1 MKNHSYERLTGQE
14 HSFLVMENAN
24 LPMHVGAVQIFEG
37 GALRTPDGGLDAGLY
52 KHATESLLHRV
63 PRYRQKLMWVPIQ
76 NWPVWVD
83 DPHFNLDY
91 HIRHTALPRP
101 GGDEQLRRLVARI
114 GAQQLDRSRPLWETW
129 VVEGLQGDRF
139 AVIMK
144 LHHCMID
151 GIAGMALT
159 QITLSPK
166 PDYEI
171 HEAPRFVP
179 HTAPSGRELLR
190 DSLVRWASLPF
201 QVVRGWQH
209 FRRHTAHLT
218 RELRFRA
225 QALADV
231 LRIAVQT
238 VPGTP
243 LNGSI
248 GPHRRFDWLSMP
260 LGHFKAV
267 SKALDCTVNDVVLA
281 TVTGAVREF
290 LMSRGVRPDET
301 DFRVSAPVNVRSKA
315 ERGLI
320 GNRASTWFVD
330 LPIGEADPRKRLQA
344 IHQATQDRKK
354 SKQALGLDMMNTLAE
369 WTPSVLLSLSMH
381 AVSFAVNMHVFGVNM
396 YVTNIP
402 GPQMPL
408 YLLGAK
414 MLEMY
419 PWAPLAPGVGLSVGL
434 ISYNGKMCWGFNA
447 DSELVPDLRKFVA
460 MIDASFQELAQAIG
474 VDLGGAAAAGPELR
488 YSAGNRKPGRR
499 SAERTQRGAPT
510 VQAPAGPESHA
521 TVH

>member
-1 MKNHSYERLTGQE
+1 MENHGYERLTGQD
-14 HSFLVMENAN
+14 HSFLIMEHAN
-24 LPMHVGAVQIFEG
+24 LPMHVGVVQIFEG
-37 GALRTPDGGLDAGLY
+37 GPLRTPDGGLNVGLY
-52 KHATESLLHRV
+52 KHATESLLHLV

-83 DPHFNLDY
+83 DRHFNLDY

-101 GGDEQLRRLVARI
+101 GGEEELKQLVARI
-114 GAQQLDRSRPLWETW
+114 GAQHLDRSRPLWEAW

-144 LHHCMID
+144 VHHCMID
-151 GIAGMALT
+151 GIAGMTLMQMA
-159 QITLSPK
+159 LSPI
-166 PDYEI
+166 PDHEI

-179 HTAPSGRELLR
+179 HSAPSGGKLLR
-190 DSLVRWASLPF
+190 DSLVRWSSLPF

-209 FRRHTAHLT
+209 FRRHTAHLA

-225 QALADV
+225 QAVADV
-231 LRIAVQT
+231 LRITVQT
-238 VPGTP
+238 VPETP

-248 GPHRRFDWLSMP
+248 SPHRRFDWLTMP

-267 SKALDCTVNDVVLA
+267 SRALDCTVNDVVLA
-281 TVTGAVREF
+281 TVAGAVREF

-315 ERGLI
+315 ERGSI
-320 GNRASTWFVD
+320 GNRASTWVLE
-330 LPIGEADPRKRLQA
+330 LPIGEADPRKRLEA

-354 SKQALGLDMMNTLAE
+354 AKQAVGLDMMMTVMD
-369 WTPSVLLSLSMH
+369 WTPSVLLSLTER
-381 AVSFAVNMHVFGVNM
+381 VVTFAVNM

-402 GPQMPL
+402 GPQIPL

-419 PWAPLAPGVGLSVGL
+419 PWPPLVPGTGLSVGL

-447 DSELVPDLRKFVA
+447 DYELVPDLRKFVA

-474 VDLGGAAAAGPELR
+474 VNLGGAAAAEPALGHRP
-488 YSAGNRKPGRR
+488 GNRKPGR
-499 SAERTQRGAPT
+499 SSGERTQRKAP
-510 VQAPAGPESHA
+510 G
-521 TVH
+521 

>member
-1 MKNHSYERLTGQE
+1 MEKRSYERLSGQE

-37 GALRTPDGGLDAGLY
+37 GSLRTPDGGLNVGLY
-52 KHATESLLHRV
+52 KHATESLLHLV

-144 LHHCMID
+144 VHHCMID

-159 QITLSPK
+159 QILLSPT

-171 HEAPRFVP
+171 HEAPPFVP

-190 DSLVRWASLPF
+190 DALVRWASLPF

-209 FRRHTAHLT
+209 FRGHTANLA

-225 QALADV
+225 RALADV
-231 LRIAVQT
+231 ASIAVQT

-248 GPHRRFDWLSMP
+248 GPHRRFDSLSMP
-260 LGHFKAV
+260 LGHFKAL
-267 SKALDCTVNDVVLA
+267 SKAVDCTVNDVVLA
-281 TVTGAVREF
+281 TVAGAVREF

-301 DFRVSAPVNVRSKA
+301 DFRASAPVNVRSRE

-320 GNRASTWFVD
+320 GNRASTWILD
-330 LPIGEADPRKRLQA
+330 LPIGEADPRKRLAA

-354 SKQALGLDMMNTLAE
+354 SKQALGLDMMMTLAE
-369 WTPSVLLSLSMH
+369 WTPSVLLSLSNH
-381 AVSFAVNMHVFGVNM
+381 AVSFAVNMHAFGVHM

-402 GPQMPL
+402 GPQIPL

-414 MLEMY
+414 MLQMY
-419 PWAPLAPGVGLSVGL
+419 PWAPLAPGVGVSVGL

-447 DSELVPDLRKFVA
+447 DYELVPDLRKFVE
-460 MIDASFQELAQAIG
+460 MIDAAFQELARAAG
-474 VDLGGAAAAGPELR
+474 VDLAPAAAGPEVSELR
-488 YSAGNRKPGRR
+488 AGTRARRLKRTLPNAPSTEYS
-499 SAERTQRGAPT
+499 
-510 VQAPAGPESHA
+510 
-521 TVH
+521 

>member
-330 LPIGEADPRKRLQA
+330 LPIGEADPHKRLQA

-434 ISYNGKMCWGFNA
+434 ISYNGSMCWGFNA
-447 DSELVPDLRKFVA
+447 DYQLVPDLRNFVT
-460 MIDASFQELAQAIG
+460 MIGVAFQELGHAVG
-474 VDLGGAAAAGPELR
+474 VDLGGDEAARPELGH
-488 YSAGNRKPGRR
+488 SSGNRKPGR
-499 SAERTQRGAPT
+499 SSGERTQRRAP
-510 VQAPAGPESHA
+510 G
-521 TVH
+521 